1 MYNRQYINYN
11 QNKFIL
17 EKSEPKLSTILC
29 YQSPHE
35 KRRKLSKISQ
45 RTSKSTNDIDA
56 SFKGISVRKRSRTY
70 KPSNRYINSQIN
82 SFLENSINDTRIDDA
97 MSSLCA
103 TCARN
108 LADIQ
113 YKNENNTKE
122 NESDDNEDRKQH
134 AFLKMI
140 TSCHDVSKIC
150 IRTEIAEVEA
160 KILHLIGPSPRS
172 CYIRR
177 NVTGLITYKRY
188 PGKEC
193 RIQAISN
200 ETKHITLGKSRNSKI
215 FNEEKKKY
223 RNTEHTEL
231 IFDIVTKDMQK
242 MQLRP
247 MQLKDPRCILSC
259 LENYLGIKT
268 D

>member
-1 MYNRQYINYN
+1 M
-11 QNKFIL
+11 
-17 EKSEPKLSTILC
+17 C
-29 YQSPHE
+29 YQPSHE
-35 KRRKLSKISQ
+35 KRQKLSKISQ
-45 RTSKSTNDIDA
+45 RASKSTNDIDA
-56 SFKGISVRKRSRTY
+56 SFKGISVRKRSRAY

-82 SFLENSINDTRIDDA
+82 AFLENPINDTRIDDT
-97 MSSLCA
+97 SSLCA
-103 TCARN
+103 SCARN
-108 LADIQ
+108 LADIR
-113 YKNENNTKE
+113 YRNENNTKE
-122 NESDDNEDRKQH
+122 NENYDNQDKKHDDQH

-150 IRTEIAEVEA
+150 IRREIAEVDA

-172 CYIRR
+172 CYIRQ

-200 ETKHITLGKSRNSKI
+200 ETKHITLGKSRNSEV
-215 FNEEKKKY
+215 FNEEKKKC
-223 RNTEHTEL
+223 RNIEHAEL
-231 IFDIVTKDMQK
+231 VFDIVTKDMQR

-247 MQLKDPRCILSC
+247 MELKDSRCILSC
-259 LENYLGIKT
+259 LENYLGVKT

>member
-1 MYNRQYINYN
+1 M
-11 QNKFIL
+11 
-17 EKSEPKLSTILC
+17 C
-29 YQSPHE
+29 YQFPHE

-45 RTSKSTNDIDA
+45 RASKSTNDIDA
-56 SFKGISVRKRSRTY
+56 SFKGISVRKRSRAY

-82 SFLENSINDTRIDDA
+82 TFLENPINDTRVDDA
-97 MSSLCA
+97 MNSLCA
-103 TCARN
+103 SCARN

-113 YKNENNTKE
+113 YKNENNTKK
-122 NESDDNEDRKQH
+122 NESDDNQDKRHDQH
-134 AFLKMI
+134 ALLKMI

-150 IRTEIAEVEA
+150 IKREIAEVDA

-193 RIQAISN
+193 RIQTISN
-200 ETKHITLGKSRNSKI
+200 ETKHITLGKSRNSEV
-215 FNEEKKKY
+215 FNEEKKKS
-223 RNTEHTEL
+223 RNIKHAEL
-231 IFDIVTKDMQK
+231 VFDIVTKDMQR
-242 MQLRP
+242 MQLHP
-247 MQLKDPRCILSC
+247 MQLKDSHCILSC

>member
-1 MYNRQYINYN
+1 M
-11 QNKFIL
+11 
-17 EKSEPKLSTILC
+17 C

-45 RTSKSTNDIDA
+45 RASKSTNDIGG
-56 SFKGISVRKRSRTY
+56 SFKGVSFRKRSRAY

-82 SFLENSINDTRIDDA
+82 TFLENPINDTHNEDA
-97 MSSLCA
+97 TSPLCA
-103 TCARN
+103 SCAEN
-108 LADIQ
+108 LADFR
-113 YKNENNTKE
+113 YKNENEGSTKE
-122 NESDDNEDRKQH
+122 NESDDNQDKKHDKQH
-134 AFLKMI
+134 ALLKMI
-140 TSCHDVSKIC
+140 TSCHDVSKSC
-150 IRTEIAEVEA
+150 IRREIAEVDA

-172 CYIRR
+172 CYIRQ

-193 RIQAISN
+193 RIQTISN
-200 ETKHITLGKSRNSKI
+200 ETKHIIFAKSHNPAVFS
-215 FNEEKKKY
+215 EEKKKY
-223 RNTEHTEL
+223 RNVEHAEL
-231 IFDIVTKDMQK
+231 VFDIVTKDMQR

-247 MQLKDPRCILSC
+247 MQLKDSRCLLSC